1 MVQERALFTKLLLV
15 KQGQC
20 QLLLHADTNAEIQHL
35 SAHHLLLVTP
45 QEIAVLVRSRFYDFA
60 SSSFPIKTK
69 PAGIILNLFFGC
81 CLQAIYSPPF
91 WGGGGGEAL
100 EASY

>member
-69 PAGIILNLFFGC
+69 PAGIILNLFLDAACRLFTPLPFGEG
-81 CLQAIYSPPF
+81 AGVRP
-91 WGGGGGEAL
+91 
-100 EASY
+100 